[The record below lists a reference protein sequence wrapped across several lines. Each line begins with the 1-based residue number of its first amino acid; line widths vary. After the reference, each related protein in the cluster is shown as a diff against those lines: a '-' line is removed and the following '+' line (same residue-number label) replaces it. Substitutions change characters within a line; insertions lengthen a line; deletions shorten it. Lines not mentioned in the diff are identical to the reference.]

1 MLNITK
7 KSMRNYTY
15 NADYFG
21 EWFRSS
27 GVTQAQLMKDLGV
40 NNTSL
45 KRWMKDKSNPLPVEK
60 MILFCN
66 TYDIDISEFFSEN
79 GQPADIHPRRNREAA
94 QTTRKTVAAPHVPP
108 SGTITKEELLQL
120 KLDHLQEVQRIRQE
134 AQEREEAMR
143 KEYEKRIEEYKA
155 MVHENMEALKMAL
168 SKIVPKQEGYAGSYG
183 VSDGKSMGGATLP
196 NMGPFPHVDPK
207 KR

>member
-1 MLNITK
+1 
-7 KSMRNYTY
+7 MRNYTY

-21 EWFRSS
+21 RWFDSS
-27 GVTQAQLMKDLGV
+27 KVTLTQLMKDLGV

-79 GQPADIHPRRNREAA
+79 GQPADIRPRRNRESA
-94 QTTRKTVAAPHVPP
+94 QATRKATATVPDGSAV
-108 SGTITKEELLQL
+108 GTITKEELLQV

-143 KEYEKRIEEYKA
+143 KDYERRIEEYKA
-155 MVHENMEALKMAL
+155 MMRENMEALKMAL
-168 SKIVPKQEGYAGSYG
+168 SKIVPKQEGYVGSYG
-183 VSDGKSMGGATLP
+183 VSDSGTVGKGAPFP
-196 NMGPFPHVDPK
+196 NIGPFPHVDPK